1 VSDTQEVTS
10 VPRRQLLLTAGLAA
24 LVSAAGGCTTST
36 APRTQPSPT
45 RATSVEPGA
54 TEEALPNPANW
65 VPSSDDIE
73 PEVKEAAVR
82 AVELAATWDAYQGS
96 PREVAD
102 RLRGA
107 GYTDPVASA
116 LDVVAG
122 RAEASVPEI
131 LLAQYGGLLATSA
144 SVLVALDQWLRFAD
158 GRVRRRGTTLD
169 VRLSLQSGRWQ
180 VDAVRPARPTGA
192 ATRPTDV
199 GERVLSDRRLQF
211 PDAAAADV
219 RARLVDDAVL
229 TGLVELARVYRL
241 EISVLRSGHPIR
253 VFGTDRVS
261 DHTIG
266 RAVDV
271 WAVDGRPV
279 IEWGARRR
287 TRELMRAA
295 LEVGAYQVGGP
306 VDLDG
311 AGPTTF
317 SDDTHQDHIHLGF

>member
-1 VSDTQEVTS
+1 
-10 VPRRQLLLTAGLAA
+10 LLLTAGLAA
-24 LVSAAGGCTTST
+24 LVSAVGGCTTST
-36 APRTQPSPT
+36 TPRTQPSPT
-45 RATSVEPGA
+45 RATPIEPGA
-54 TEEALPNPANW
+54 TEEALPNLASW
-65 VPSSDDIE
+65 VPSSNDIE

-82 AVELAATWDAYQGS
+82 AVEVAATWDAYQGS
-96 PREVAD
+96 PREVAG

-116 LDVVAG
+116 LAVVASS
-122 RAEASVPEI
+122 AEASVTEV

-144 SVLVALDQWLRFAD
+144 SVLVAVDQWLRFAD
-158 GRVRRRGTTLD
+158 GRVRRHGTTLD
-169 VRLSLQSGRWQ
+169 VRLSLRSGRWQ
-180 VDAVRPARPTGA
+180 VDAVRPARPVNA
-192 ATRPTDV
+192 DFRPTRV
-199 GERVLSDRRLQF
+199 GERVLRDRRVQL

-229 TGLVELARVYRL
+229 SGLVELGRDYRL
-241 EISVLRSGHPIR
+241 EISVIRSGHPIR

-271 WAVDGRPV
+271 WAIDGRPV

-287 TRELMRAA
+287 TRAFMRAA
-295 LEVGAYQVGGP
+295 LKVGAYQVGGP

-311 AGPTTF
+311 AAPTTF

>member
-1 VSDTQEVTS
+1 
-10 VPRRQLLLTAGLAA
+10 
-24 LVSAAGGCTTST
+24 
-36 APRTQPSPT
+36 
-45 RATSVEPGA
+45 
-54 TEEALPNPANW
+54 
-65 VPSSDDIE
+65 
-73 PEVKEAAVR
+73 
-82 AVELAATWDAYQGS
+82 
-96 PREVAD
+96 
-102 RLRGA
+102 
-107 GYTDPVASA
+107 
-116 LDVVAG
+116 
-122 RAEASVPEI
+122 VPEI

-169 VRLSLQSGRWQ
+169 VRLSLRAGRWQ

-241 EISVLRSGHPIR
+241 EVSVLRSGHPIR